1 MTTRKVC
8 AFKTH
13 LSHGHTTGHLNAKSY
28 ILSRWNW
35 TTCGQSH
42 HLLSCDWPQSHKS
55 FTFKLK
61 RRIVRE

>member
-35 TTCGQSH
+35 TTCGLWLATITQ
-42 HLLSCDWPQSHKS
+42 
-55 FTFKLK
+55 
-61 RRIVRE
+61 IVYF